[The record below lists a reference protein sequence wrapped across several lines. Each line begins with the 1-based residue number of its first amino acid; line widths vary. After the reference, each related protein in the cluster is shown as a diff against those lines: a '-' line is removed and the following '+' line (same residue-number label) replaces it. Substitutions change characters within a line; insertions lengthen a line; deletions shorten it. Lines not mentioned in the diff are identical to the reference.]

1 MAKKVNGKL
10 PKKMWRDITENDF
23 IDADD
28 IVDEDIGEFNIA
40 AMQIYAANENYAR
53 QLVNIM
59 DSLTLVRRRILYS
72 FYKLGATPG
81 KKTKCSNLVSSAMKY
96 HNHGDGSVYQTII
109 NMIQGWKVAV
119 PYISG
124 PSNFGQANIPNK
136 YGAYRYTE
144 AYLSQYSYECF
155 FSDFSMKAIG
165 TATFVTGLEEPRFL
179 PSKFPNILVNGTSGV
194 GYGHSAMIPPYHI
207 DDIIELCKTY
217 MKDPDAEDIIVYPD
231 FPTGCYVVENDDMIN
246 QICKTGLGAITMR
259 AQIEIEEMPND
270 WKLSI
275 TNIPYTVS
283 FEKVY
288 KDQILPLC
296 KKGVIK
302 VKHVGDYSEIYENDD
317 GTTFTDPR
325 LEIRLDKSLDPKRV
339 RADLYRLTDLEKTI
353 SIQFKAVVGETDI
366 KVFGLKGLVLEWL
379 SQRRLYKSS
388 LYNHT
393 LNRLRSEIDIRDIL
407 IELTESDNLQRTIDI
422 IRRTVIDR
430 LPEALMKEYGMSSHQ
445 AKVISGMKLGA
456 FTADAHDRY
465 VNERKDLMK
474 QFEETRDIAYS
485 PKKIDKI
492 ILKELEDLRKYG
504 PVERR
509 SPIIQVSNEEII
521 SNTDHVIIFTSQN
534 YVKKL
539 PKEPDKY
546 HVKNPAGT
554 IAPGDRVTSR
564 ATANNLDNI
573 ILFDD
578 FGRYTTMPVHE
589 IPNTVY
595 SSFGET
601 LYNVAKLEGNLIGR
615 MVVSDPKASNTTV
628 ESDKRRTLD
637 FDAVYVVTLT
647 AQGFLK
653 ATPYSDFTYTSDDK
667 GNQKIAVKYNA
678 RAMKLKDND
687 KACAMN
693 FICYDDKAAE
703 ETARDAR
710 LIVYTKGGQYVLIP
724 TSEMPIQ
731 AKDTMGL
738 KFITPTDGDECTGV
752 EQVYPTESLDPYVVV
767 LTAKGYVKKIE
778 SKYLYESKKRNDAS
792 YLTKLDDGDEV
803 IFVNGCNENESLVVI
818 TKTNGEMWYP
828 IEQIPTLSRSAKGK
842 KLIPVPN
849 GDCISNACIDIPY
862 PDGTPEL

>member
-1 MAKKVNGKL
+1 MAKKNDSKSS
-10 PKKMWRDITENDF
+10 KKMWRDITEEDF
-23 IDADD
+23 IDASD
-28 IVDEDIGEFNIA
+28 IVDEDIGEFNVA
-40 AMQIYAANENYAR
+40 AMQLYAANENYAR

-72 FYKLGATPG
+72 FYKLGAFPG
-81 KKTKCSNLVSSAMKY
+81 KKTKCSNLVASAMKY

-144 AYLSQYSYECF
+144 AFLSQYSYECF

-207 DDIIELCKTY
+207 SDIIELCKTY
-217 MKDPDAEDIIVYPD
+217 MKDPNAEDIIVYPD
-231 FPTGCYVVENDDMIN
+231 FPTGCYVVDNPDMVS
-246 QICKTGLGAITMR
+246 QICKTGIGTITMR
-259 AQIEIEEMPND
+259 AQIDIEEMPND
-270 WKLSI
+270 WKLII

-283 FEKVY
+283 FEKVH

-296 KKGVIK
+296 KKGIIK
-302 VKHVGDYSEIYENDD
+302 VKHVGDYSETYENDD

-325 LEIRLDKSLDPKRV
+325 LEIRLDKALDPKRV

-366 KVFGLKGLVLEWL
+366 RVFSLKGLVLEWL

-393 LNRLRSEIDIRDIL
+393 LNKLRSEIDIRDIM
-407 IELTESDNLQRTIDI
+407 IELTEKDNLQTTVEI
-422 IRRTVIDR
+422 IRRTNIDV

-445 AKVISGMKLGA
+445 AKVISGMKLSA

-465 VNERKDLMK
+465 VSERNDLVK

-509 SPIIQVSNEEII
+509 SPIIQVDNEDII
-521 SNTDHVIIFTSQN
+521 SNTEHVIVFTSQG

-539 PKEPDKY
+539 PKEPDRF
-546 HVKNPAGT
+546 HTKNPAGT
-554 IAPGDRVTSR
+554 IAPGDKVTSR
-564 ATANNLDNI
+564 IFANNLDSV

-578 FGRYTTMPVHE
+578 FGRYTIMPVHV

-595 SSFGET
+595 SSYGET
-601 LYNVAKLEGNLIGR
+601 LYNVTKLEGNLIGR

>member
-1 MAKKVNGKL
+1 MAKKVNGKVS
-10 PKKMWRDITENDF
+10 KKMWRDITENDF

-155 FSDFSMKAIG
+155 FSDFAMKAIG

-366 KVFGLKGLVLEWL
+366 RVFGLKGLVLEWL

-422 IRRTVIDR
+422 IRRTVIDK

-637 FDAVYVVTLT
+637 FDSVYVVTLT

-667 GNQKIAVKYNA
+667 GNVKLAVKYNA

-693 FICYDDKAAE
+693 FICYDNNANE

-849 GDCISNACIDIPY
+849 GDCISNACIDVPY
-862 PDGTPEL
+862 PDGTLEL

>member
-1 MAKKVNGKL
+1 MAKKVNGKVS
-10 PKKMWRDITENDF
+10 KKMWRDITENDF

-155 FSDFSMKAIG
+155 FSDFAMKAIG

-366 KVFGLKGLVLEWL
+366 RVFGLKGLVLEWL

-628 ESDKRRTLD
+628 ASDARRILD

-667 GNQKIAVKYNA
+667 GNVKLAVKYNA

-849 GDCISNACIDIPY
+849 GDCISNACIDVPY
-862 PDGTPEL
+862 PDGTLEL

>member
-1 MAKKVNGKL
+1 MAKKINGKAA
-10 PKKMWRDITENDF
+10 KKMWRDITEDDF
-23 IDADD
+23 IDASD
-28 IVDEDIGEFNIA
+28 IVDEDIGEFNIS

-72 FYKLGATPG
+72 FYKLGAFPG
-81 KKTKCSNLVSSAMKY
+81 KKTKCSNLVASAMKY

-155 FSDFSMKAIG
+155 FSDFAMKAIG

-217 MKDPDAEDIIVYPD
+217 MKDPNADDIIVYPD
-231 FPTGCYVVENDDMIN
+231 FPTGCYVVENTDMVT
-246 QICKTGLGAITMR
+246 QICKTGLGTITMR

-270 WKLSI
+270 WKLII

-302 VKHVGDYSEIYENDD
+302 VKHVGDYSEIFENDD

-325 LEIRLDKSLDPKRV
+325 LEIRLDKALDPKRV

-366 KVFGLKGLVLEWL
+366 RVFGLKGLVLEWL

-393 LNRLRSEIDIRDIL
+393 LNKLRSEIDIRDIL
-407 IELTESDNLQRTIDI
+407 IELTEADNLQRTVDI
-422 IRRTVIDR
+422 IRRTNIDN

-465 VNERKDLMK
+465 VNERKDLLK
-474 QFEETRDIAYS
+474 QFEDTRDIAYS

-521 SNTDHVIIFTSQN
+521 SNTEHVIVCTAQN

-539 PKEPDKY
+539 PKDPDRF
-546 HVKNPAGT
+546 HTKNPVGT
-554 IAPGDRVTSR
+554 IAPGDKVTSR
-564 ATANNLDNI
+564 VFANNLDNI

-578 FGRYTTMPVHE
+578 FGRYTIMPVHD

-595 SSFGET
+595 SSYGET

-615 MVVSDPKASNTTV
+615 MVVSE
-628 ESDKRRTLD
+628 ESLSANKPGEKCKVN
-637 FDAVYVVTLT
+637 FDNMFVVTLS
-647 AQGFLK
+647 AQGLLK
-653 ATPYSDFTYTSDDK
+653 ASRYSEYVYSDPEKHT
-667 GNQKIAVKYNA
+667 IANKYNA
-678 RAMKLKDND
+678 RTMKLRDND
-687 KACAMN
+687 RVCAMN
-693 FICYDDKAAE
+693 FILHNPDDVVDESK
-703 ETARDAR
+703 
-710 LIVYTKGGQYVLIP
+710 LLVYTKGGQYVLIP
-724 TSEMPIQ
+724 TSEMPIL

-738 KFITPTDGDECTGV
+738 KFITPVEGDECASV
-752 EQVYPTESLDPYVVV
+752 AQVYPGDDLDPYIVVV
-767 LTAKGYVKKIE
+767 TAKGYVKKVE
-778 SKYLYESKKRNDAS
+778 SKYLFESKKRNDSS
-792 YLTKLDDGDEV
+792 YITKLDDGDEV
-803 IFVNGCNENESLVVI
+803 VFIQGCNDDECLVII
-818 TKTNGEMWYP
+818 TKTNGETVYNVT
-828 IEQIPTLSRSAKGK
+828 EIPTLSRSAKGK

-849 GDCISNACIDIPY
+849 GDCIINACIDVLS
-862 PDGTPEL
+862 PESTADVK